1 MKTMRLSTSTS
12 IMDRFQRVQNVVTM
26 EECIQRCHAA
36 GYRVLDMNFCDMSNP
51 GMPLALD
58 NWQSWAEKI
67 ANLAA
72 RLGIEFS
79 QSHSHFY
86 HFLNP
91 KVENREFHD
100 EMIRRSCIASG
111 ILGVKWM
118 TVHASTETQTRGYS
132 HKASKIG
139 NLEYYP
145 PYFELAF
152 RHNVGVVIENM
163 FDPTPIQRTY
173 TANCEDLIDLVDAF
187 HDSRVQVCWDIGHAN
202 LVGYD
207 QCEALRTVG
216 KRLKST
222 HFADNHGV
230 KDEHLLPFYGD
241 IDWAAIMK
249 TLKEIE
255 YEGDVTYE
263 VTPWLDRVPPML
275 RDTALKHSVE
285 VGEYLLK
292 LAE

>member
-1 MKTMRLSTSTS
+1 MRLSTSTS
-12 IMDRFQRVQNVVTM
+12 IMDRYQRVQGVVSM
-26 EECIQRCHAA
+26 EDCIKRCHAA

-51 GMPLALD
+51 GMPLAKD
-58 NWQSWAEKI
+58 DWEAWAHKI
-67 ANLAA
+67 ADLAA
-72 RLGIEFS
+72 NLGIEFS

-132 HKASKIG
+132 HKASKAG
-139 NLEYYP
+139 NLEYFP
-145 PYFELAF
+145 SYFELAF
-152 RHNVGVVIENM
+152 KHNVGVVIENM
-163 FDPTPIQRTY
+163 FDPTPVQRTY
-173 TANCEDLIDLVDAF
+173 TAAPEDLIDLVDAF
-187 HDSRVQVCWDIGHAN
+187 NDPRVQVCWDFGHAN

-207 QCEALRTVG
+207 QCDALRMVG

-241 IDWAAIMK
+241 MDWVSIMK
-249 TLKEIE
+249 TLKEIG
-255 YEGDVTYE
+255 YEGDITYE
-263 VTPWLDRVPPML
+263 VTPFLDRVPPQVRDSAL
-275 RDTALKHSVE
+275 RHTVE
-285 VGEYLLK
+285 VGEYLLS
-292 LAE
+292 LAK

>member
-1 MKTMRLSTSTS
+1 MRLSTSTS
-12 IMDRFQRVQNVVTM
+12 IMDRYQRVQGVVSM
-26 EECIQRCHAA
+26 EDCIKRCHAA

-51 GMPLALD
+51 GMPLAKD
-58 NWQSWAEKI
+58 DWEKWAHRI
-67 ANLAA
+67 ADLAA
-72 RLGIEFS
+72 RLGVEFS

-91 KVENREFHD
+91 KIENREFHD

-118 TVHASTETQTRGYS
+118 TVHASTETKNRGYS
-132 HKASKIG
+132 HKASKAG
-139 NLEYYP
+139 NLEYFP

-152 RHNVGVVIENM
+152 KHNVGVVIENM
-163 FDPTPIQRTY
+163 FDPTPVQRTY
-173 TANCEDLIDLVDAF
+173 TANYEDLIDLVDAF
-187 HDSRVQVCWDIGHAN
+187 NDPRVQVCWDIGHAN

-207 QCEALRTVG
+207 QCEALRVVG

-230 KDEHLLPFYGD
+230 KDEHLLPFYGE
-241 IDWAAIMK
+241 IEWVAIMK
-249 TLKEIE
+249 TLKEIG
-255 YEGDVTYE
+255 YKGDVTYE
-263 VTPWLDRVPPML
+263 VTPWLDRVPPAL
-275 RDTALKHSVE
+275 RDSALRHSVE
-285 VGEYLLK
+285 VGEYLLR

>member
-1 MKTMRLSTSTS
+1 M
-12 IMDRFQRVQNVVTM
+12 
-26 EECIQRCHAA
+26 
-36 GYRVLDMNFCDMSNP
+36 LDMNFCDMSNP

-187 HDSRVQVCWDIGHAN
+187 HDPRVQVCWDIGHAN

-241 IDWAAIMK
+241 IDWAAIMN